1 MRMEYVIRPLR
12 EEECPL
18 LEDFLYEAIFLP
30 EGCTGELPRSIL
42 RTDPRLAAAIRD
54 FGSLPH
60 DDCLVAEVEGAVIGA
75 VWVRIAE
82 EYGHMDDETPSFAIS
97 LYRPYR
103 GQGIGTALMRQML
116 ERLREKGYPR
126 ASLGVNKENY
136 ALRMYEKLGFQ
147 IVGDGADETE
157 WLMVCPLR

>member
-1 MRMEYVIRPLR
+1 MEYEIRPLR
-12 EEECPL
+12 EEERPL

-30 EGCTGELPRSIL
+30 EGYTGELPRGIL
-42 RTDPRLAAAIRD
+42 QTDPKLSTTIRD
-54 FGSLPH
+54 FGTLPH

-82 EYGHMDDETPSFAIS
+82 EHGHMDDETPSFAIS

-103 GQGIGTALMRQML
+103 GRGIGTALMRRML

-147 IVGDGADETE
+147 IIGDGADETE
-157 WLMVCPLR
+157 WLMVCPLG